1 MKTTFKILISGF
13 ICLAMSGVS
22 MAQCNQFAKKSCMPE
37 LNPFTH
43 NGQLNI
49 QQMAPGE
56 EAELDLT
63 FYSGMSYK
71 LLICAQEILGKAQ
84 FQVYDNKNKMVF
96 DNKDH
101 NYAKFWEFEVASTQ
115 QMKVVVIIP
124 PAPKAA
130 NDLSKTGCAAVLVG
144 FKQ

>member
-1 MKTTFKILISGF
+1 MKTTFKIV
-13 ICLAMSGVS
+13 LASFFCIALASVS
-22 MAQCNQFAKKSCMPE
+22 NAQCNQFAKKTCMPE

-63 FYSGMSYK
+63 FYSGMSYR
-71 LLICAQEILGKAQ
+71 LLICSQEMIGKAQ
-84 FQVYDNKNKMVF
+84 FQVYDNKNKLVF

-101 NYAKFWEFEVASTQ
+101 NFAKFWEFEVASTQ

-124 PAPKAA
+124 PAAKAA
-130 NDLSKTGCAAVLVG
+130 NDISKTGCAAVLVG

>member
-1 MKTTFKILISGF
+1 MKTTFKILFSIFLLAGLSVISK
-13 ICLAMSGVS
+13 
-22 MAQCNQFAKKSCMPE
+22 AQCNQFAKKNCMPE

-63 FYSGMSYK
+63 FYSGMSYR
-71 LLICAQEILGKAQ
+71 LLICTQDILGKAQ
-84 FQVYDNKNKMVF
+84 FQVYDNKNKLVF

-101 NYAKFWEFEVASTQ
+101 NDAKFWEFEVASTQ

-124 PAPKAA
+124 PAAKSA
-130 NDLSKTGCAAVLVG
+130 NDISKVGCAALLVG

>member
-1 MKTTFKILISGF
+1 MKSIYKVLLLSSIFILTINS
-13 ICLAMSGVS
+13 VQ
-22 MAQCNQFAKKSCMPE
+22 AQCNQYAKKNCMPE

-49 QQMAPGE
+49 VQMSPGE
-56 EAELDLT
+56 EAELEIP

-71 LLICAQEILGKAQ
+71 LLVCAQEVIGKAQ
-84 FQVYDNKNKMVF
+84 FQVYDSKNKIVY

-101 NYAKFWEFEVASTQ
+101 DFAKSWEFEVSSTQ
-115 QMKVVVIIP
+115 KMKIVVIIP
-124 PAPKAA
+124 QGPKAS
-130 NDLSKTGCAAVLVG
+130 NGISKVGCAAVLVG

>member
-1 MKTTFKILISGF
+1 MKTTFKILFSLLLF
-13 ICLAMSGVS
+13 VGVS
-22 MAQCNQFAKKSCMPE
+22 AVSQAQCNQFAKKTCMPE

-63 FYSGMSYK
+63 FYSGMSYR
-71 LLICAQEILGKAQ
+71 LLICSQDAIGKAQ
-84 FQVYDNKNKMVF
+84 FQVFDNKNKLVF
-96 DNKDH
+96 DNKEH

-124 PAPKAA
+124 PAAKAS
-130 NDLSKTGCAAVLVG
+130 NDLSKVGCAAVLVG

>member
-1 MKTTFKILISGF
+1 MKTTLKVLLAGF
-13 ICLAMSGVS
+13 LFLAMAGNVS
-22 MAQCNQFAKKSCMPE
+22 AQCNQYAKKSCMPE

-49 QQMAPGE
+49 QQMAPGD

-71 LLICAQEILGKAQ
+71 LLICAQEAIGKAR
-84 FQVYDNKNKMVF
+84 FQVFDSKDKVVF

-101 NYAKFWEFEVASTQ
+101 DFASSWEFEVASTQ
-115 QMKVVVIIP
+115 KMKVVVIIP
-124 PAPKAA
+124 PGSKSA
-130 NDLSKTGCAAVLVG
+130 NELSKVGCAAVLVG

>member
-1 MKTTFKILISGF
+1 MKTTFKILFSIFLLTGFSG
-13 ICLAMSGVS
+13 LSK
-22 MAQCNQFAKKSCMPE
+22 AQCNQFAKKTCMPE

-63 FYSGMSYK
+63 FYSGMSYR
-71 LLICAQEILGKAQ
+71 LLICSQESIGKAQ
-84 FQVYDNKNKMVF
+84 FQVFDNKNKLVF

-101 NYAKFWEFEVASTQ
+101 NFAKFWEFEVASTQ

-124 PAPKAA
+124 TAAKAA
-130 NDLSKTGCAAVLVG
+130 NEISKVGCAAVLVG

>member
-1 MKTTFKILISGF
+1 MKTNFKFYFSIILFTCISGY
-13 ICLAMSGVS
+13 A
-22 MAQCNQFAKKSCMPE
+22 MAQCNQFAKKSCMPD

-63 FYSGMSYK
+63 FYSGMSYR
-71 LLICAQEILGKAQ
+71 LLICAQDILGKAQ
-84 FQVYDNKNKMVF
+84 FQVYDNKNKLVF

-101 NYAKFWEFEVASTQ
+101 DMARFWEFEVASTQ

-124 PAPKAA
+124 PAPKAS
-130 NDLSKTGCAAVLVG
+130 NDISKVGCAAVLVG

>member
-1 MKTTFKILISGF
+1 MKTNFKIVIAALFLVALS
-13 ICLAMSGVS
+13 VS
-22 MAQCNQFAKKSCMPE
+22 VHAQCNQYAKKSCMPE

-63 FYSGMSYK
+63 FYSGMSYR
-71 LLICAQEILGKAQ
+71 LLICAQEMIGKAQ
-84 FQVYDNKNKMVF
+84 FQVFDSKNKMVF

-101 NYAKFWEFEVASTQ
+101 NYTSFWEFEVASTQ
-115 QMKVVVIIP
+115 KMKVVVIIP
-124 PAPKAA
+124 PA
-130 NDLSKTGCAAVLVG
+130 SKTANEISKVGCAAVLVG

>member
-1 MKTTFKILISGF
+1 MKATFKILFSLYL
-13 ICLAMSGVS
+13 LAGIAGVS
-22 MAQCNQFAKKSCMPE
+22 HAQCNQFAKKTCMPE

-63 FYSGMSYK
+63 FYSGMSYR
-71 LLICAQEILGKAQ
+71 LLICGQDILGKAQ
-84 FQVYDNKNKMVF
+84 FQVYDNKNKLVF

-124 PAPKAA
+124 PAAKAS
-130 NDLSKTGCAAVLVG
+130 NDISKVGCAAVLVG

>member
-1 MKTTFKILISGF
+1 MKSVFKLLFTLTIA
-13 ICLAMSGVS
+13 LAFSANAS
-22 MAQCNQFAKKSCMPE
+22 AQCNQFAKKSCMPE
-37 LNPFTH
+37 LAPFTH

-63 FYSGMSYK
+63 FYSGMSYR
-71 LLICAQEILGKAQ
+71 LLICSQESIGKAQ
-84 FQVYDNKNKMVF
+84 FQVYDNKNKLVF

-101 NYAKFWEFEVASTQ
+101 NFTKLWEFEVQSTQ

-124 PAPKAA
+124 KAA
-130 NDLSKTGCAAVLVG
+130 KASNDISKVGCAAVLVG

>member
-1 MKTTFKILISGF
+1 MKTTLKVVLAGF
-13 ICLAMSGVS
+13 LFFAMAGNVS
-22 MAQCNQFAKKSCMPE
+22 AQCNQYAKKNCMPE

-49 QQMAPGE
+49 QQMAPGD

-71 LLICAQEILGKAQ
+71 LLICAQEAIGKAR
-84 FQVYDNKNKMVF
+84 FQVFDSKDKVVF

-101 NYAKFWEFEVASTQ
+101 DFASSWEFEVASTQ
-115 QMKVVVIIP
+115 KMKVVVIIP
-124 PAPKAA
+124 PGSKSA
-130 NDLSKTGCAAVLVG
+130 NELSKVGCAAVLVG

>member
-13 ICLAMSGVS
+13 ICLALSGVS

-49 QQMAPGE
+49 TPMAPGE

-71 LLICAQEILGKAQ
+71 LLVCAQEILGKAQ
-84 FQVYDNKNKMVF
+84 FQVYDNKNKIVF

-101 NYAKFWEFEVASTQ
+101 NFAKSWEFEVDRKS
-115 QMKVVVIIP
+115 VV
-124 PAPKAA
+124 
-130 NDLSKTGCAAVLVG
+130 
-144 FKQ
+144 

>member
-1 MKTTFKILISGF
+1 MRNKLLKTLFF
-13 ICLAMSGVS
+13 IACLAYSSVNY
-22 MAQCNQFAKKSCMPE
+22 AQCNAFAKKNCMPA
-37 LNPFTH
+37 LAPFTH

-49 QQMAPGE
+49 QQMSPGE

-63 FYSGMSYK
+63 FYSGMSYR
-71 LLICAQEILGKAQ
+71 LLVCAQEMIGKPQ
-84 FQVYDNKNKMVF
+84 FQVFDNKNKIVF

-101 NYAKFWEFEVASTQ
+101 EAAQFWDFTVESTQ

-124 PAPKAA
+124 KGTKSA
-130 NDLSKTGCAAVLVG
+130 NEINKLGCASVLVG